1 MSTKHM
7 LVGALVVVVVGG
19 AAVALFNKP
28 ESQRVS
34 SQLAAHFQEAL
45 FERGTAD
52 GLIPIEGFDAALLI
66 DEFSGL
72 VPEDFEGVE
81 GYEGVYHVQ
90 NGAVVFERTITE
102 PVSTAERT
110 VSPDGYRTLLANV
123 SVRLGIVVSGIA
135 DVEQVV
141 ELLDQRVYL
150 DAVLGETIAA
160 YGVRITPER
169 VLEDSRCPSDVECV
183 WAGTVRLEARLESG
197 LGTAAQVFTV
207 GTPITTEAEAVTL
220 VSVLPYP
227 LSPGTAISPADYRFR
242 FEITK
247 R

>member
-1 MSTKHM
+1 MPSKYI

-28 ESQRVS
+28 ESQGVS
-34 SQLAAHFQEAL
+34 SPLATHFQEAL

-52 GLIPIEGFDAALLI
+52 GLIPIEGFDAGLLLG
-66 DEFSGL
+66 EFSGL

-81 GYEGVYHVQ
+81 GYEGVYYVQ
-90 NGAVVFERTITE
+90 NGVVMFERTVAE

-110 VSPDGYRTLLANV
+110 VSPEGYRTLLANV
-123 SVRLGIVVSGIA
+123 SARLGVVVSEIT

-141 ELLDQRVYL
+141 ESLDQRVYL
-150 DAVLGETIAA
+150 DATLGETVAA

-183 WAGTVRLEARLESG
+183 WAGTVRLETRLESG
-197 LGTAAQVFTV
+197 VGTATQTFTV
-207 GTPITTEAEAVTL
+207 GTPITTEAEVVTL

-227 LSPGTAISPADYRFR
+227 TTPGVTISPEEYRFR